1 MREELGVGVPVF
13 LWCGVVCGVVFLL
26 KQLDPLP
33 DSLSSLP
40 PSFIPYLSPSHYPSL
55 ATPSLFRPDDV
66 VTAVTGDTIEVV
78 HSDAEVRELNTRHCR
93 GNGVEFCLH

>member
-1 MREELGVGVPVF
+1 
-13 LWCGVVCGVVFLL
+13 VVFLL

-40 PSFIPYLSPSHYPSL
+40 PIFVPCLSSHYPSF
-55 ATPSLFRPDDV
+55 ANSSLFRPDDV

-78 HSDAEVRELNTRHCR
+78 HSDAEVRERNIRHCR
-93 GNGVEFCLH
+93 GNGV